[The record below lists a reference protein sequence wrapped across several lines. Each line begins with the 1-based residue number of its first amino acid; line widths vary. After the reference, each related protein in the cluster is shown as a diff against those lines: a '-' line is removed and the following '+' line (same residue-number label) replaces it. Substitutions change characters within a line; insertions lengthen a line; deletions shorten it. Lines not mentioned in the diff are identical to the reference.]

1 MLDATVAISSQS
13 HLRQTVETLFSF
25 VFIALFLSSAHRHIM
40 HSTTVSPFK
49 SFFLLPPILNHFL
62 LFPSVAAMIVKEA
75 PKISAMLAS
84 LIIGKAAII
93 TTLSLAFGISFANSQ
108 LSGLLLAQGGAF
120 SVQ

>member
-1 MLDATVAISSQS
+1 MLDVAVAISSQS

-25 VFIALFLSSAHRHIM
+25 VFLALFLSSAHRHT
-40 HSTTVSPFK
+40 HSTTVFPFK
-49 SFFLLPPILNHFL
+49 AFVLLPPILNHFL

-120 SVQ
+120 SIQ